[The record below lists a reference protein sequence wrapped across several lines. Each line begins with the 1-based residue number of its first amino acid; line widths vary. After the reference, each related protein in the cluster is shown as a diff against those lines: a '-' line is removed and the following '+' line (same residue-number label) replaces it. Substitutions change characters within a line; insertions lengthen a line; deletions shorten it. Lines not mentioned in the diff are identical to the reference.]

1 MKLLLNSSWLQAHG
15 TRMKAAVR
23 PPEILVCL
31 IYLILVHSTVTVFS
45 YISLKTVIV
54 LLLYVEVALLL
65 VIGNIILIAYPL
77 DYSNYNHCH
86 CLRLLKLSSTVVT
99 GLPAFLEF
107 FEYMIISRCS
117 PGINHFL

>member
-65 VIGNIILIAYPL
+65 VIDKTSFSYPL
-77 DYSNYNHCH
+77 ENMFHVF
-86 CLRLLKLSSTVVT
+86 R
-99 GLPAFLEF
+99 
-107 FEYMIISRCS
+107 IIQ
-117 PGINHFL
+117 IIIIVEI